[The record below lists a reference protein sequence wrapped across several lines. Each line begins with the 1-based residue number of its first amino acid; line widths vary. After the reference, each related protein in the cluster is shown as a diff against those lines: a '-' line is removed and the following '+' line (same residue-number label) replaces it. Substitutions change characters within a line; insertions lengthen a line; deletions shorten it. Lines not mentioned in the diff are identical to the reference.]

1 MPDPKCPIHNVFL
14 EEHCSKWGTTW
25 RCVIHGCTVR
35 WWGSEN
41 TTPCDYETAKA
52 RNAAHDV
59 VDAIWHR
66 GRMKRADLY
75 RKMKA
80 ELGIE
85 HIGLC
90 DIEQCR
96 RVIEWAKGL

>member
-1 MPDPKCPIHNVFL
+1 
-14 EEHCSKWGTTW
+14 
-25 RCVIHGCTVR
+25 
-35 WWGSEN
+35 
-41 TTPCDYETAKA
+41 
-52 RNAAHDV
+52 
-59 VDAIWHR
+59 
-66 GRMKRADLY
+66 MKRADLY